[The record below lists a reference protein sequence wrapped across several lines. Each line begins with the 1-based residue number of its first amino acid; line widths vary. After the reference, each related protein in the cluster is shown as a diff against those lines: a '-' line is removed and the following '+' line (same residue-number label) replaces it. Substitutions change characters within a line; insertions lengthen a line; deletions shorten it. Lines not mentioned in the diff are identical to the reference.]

1 MDEIV
6 APAHRVYR
14 SSEQVEQGLRTII
27 AHGGSHTAAANA
39 LGLDVEIVRRW
50 KVRNKERYAELERE
64 MGPELEAQAVQDFQ
78 GFLKR
83 SEEAKRKALQTTVDN
98 MDADARDEE
107 IYLENMR
114 LYQAALE
121 RGDADVQE
129 PSPPSK
135 RVRDAGKTLQHIAIS
150 QGIAVQKI
158 LELTGRPTQVVQ
170 HTSMNEA
177 LARLKALGAVVEGVA
192 TDITDVLPS
201 DDHPTVS
208 APVAGLP
215 REATAHGPGHDHQ
228 AGS

>member
-1 MDEIV
+1 MDELV
-6 APAHRVYR
+6 APNKRVYR
-14 SSEQVEQGLRTII
+14 TQEQVDQGLRVVI
-27 AHGGSHTAAANA
+27 AHGGSVTAAAKA
-39 LGLDVEIVRRW
+39 LDVNYEVVKKW
-50 KVRNKERYAELERE
+50 VDRNKERYAELERE
-64 MGPELEAQAVQDFQ
+64 MGPELEAQAVADFQ

-83 SEEAKRKALQTTVDN
+83 SEEAKRKALQTTVNN
-98 MDADARDEE
+98 MDADARDEA

-129 PSPPSK
+129 PTPPAK
-135 RVRDAGKTLQHIAIS
+135 RVKDAGKTLQHIAIS

-158 LELTGRPTQVVQ
+158 LELTGRPTAVVQ

-192 TDITDVLPS
+192 TDITDVLS
-201 DDHPTVS
+201 SEDHPTVP

-228 AGS
+228 ADS